1 MTLHLGLD
9 IYLTV
14 CTPRADRG
22 AAGKFFLWYQVQNFM
37 NTENESLIDFPCD
50 FPIKVIGKSDSDI
63 DEHVVGILLKYVS
76 TIYEGA
82 VRSRRSKNGNYVA
95 LTITMKITSQTQLD
109 QIYQA
114 LGASD
119 KVVMIL

>member
-1 MTLHLGLD
+1 
-9 IYLTV
+9 
-14 CTPRADRG
+14 
-22 AAGKFFLWYQVQNFM
+22 M

-63 DEHVVGILLKYVS
+63 DEHVVGILLKYVP

-95 LTITMKITSQTQLD
+95 LTITIKVTSQTQLD

-119 KVVMIL
+119 RVVMIL

>member
-1 MTLHLGLD
+1 
-9 IYLTV
+9 
-14 CTPRADRG
+14 
-22 AAGKFFLWYQVQNFM
+22 M

-63 DEHVVGILLKYVS
+63 DEHVVGILLKYVP

-95 LTITMKITSQTQLD
+95 LTITIKIGSQSQFD
-109 QIYQA
+109 QISQA
-114 LGASD
+114 LGSSD
-119 KVVMIL
+119 MVVMIL